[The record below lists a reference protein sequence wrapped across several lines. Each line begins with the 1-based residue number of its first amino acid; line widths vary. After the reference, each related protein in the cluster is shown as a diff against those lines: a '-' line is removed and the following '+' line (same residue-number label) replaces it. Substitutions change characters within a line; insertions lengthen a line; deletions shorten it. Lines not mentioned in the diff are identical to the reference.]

1 MITAGQSA
9 SDQELVER
17 VRAGDSGSFELLMR
31 RYNQRLYRIVRSV
44 VRDDSEAEDILQ
56 DAWVRA
62 YGHLEQFEGRASFPT
77 WVSRIAFNEALARAR
92 KSRRWAPLED
102 SGGNI
107 MPEANRRRSSAETP
121 ETQVI
126 RDQLGA
132 ILQSAVDSL
141 PETYRVVFV
150 LREIE
155 QLNTN
160 ETAESLGISEEA
172 VKTRLHRSRA
182 LLRREVTDRMGPA
195 VAGTYPF
202 LGVRCDR
209 IVAHVMARIGAPG
222 ARPA

>member
-1 MITAGQSA
+1 MIPAGQSA
-9 SDQELVER
+9 SDDELIER

-31 RYNQRLYRIVRSV
+31 RYNQRLYRIIRSV

-102 SGGNI
+102 SGGSI
-107 MPEANRRRSSAETP
+107 MPEVNRSRSSVENP
-121 ETQVI
+121 EAQVI
-126 RDQLGA
+126 RKQLGE
-132 ILQSAVDSL
+132 ILQSAVESL

-160 ETAESLGISEEA
+160 ETAQSLGISEEA

-182 LLRREVTDRMGPA
+182 LLRREVADRVGPA
-195 VAGTYPF
+195 VAETYTF
-202 LGVRCDR
+202 LGARCDR
-209 IVAHVMARIGAPG
+209 VVARVMTRIGAPRAEAG
-222 ARPA
+222 